1 LPGRHSYGVQNLL
14 SSLSTLSE
22 PLSLGTGWALPRL
35 PDPAARETP
44 RPVPRTD
51 WSEGIVVGESELLV
65 AAVDLATQ
73 VGRSRAATVLVCGET
88 GTGKELFARGIHSC
102 SKHAN
107 DPFVAINCAAIPES
121 LLESELFGHERG
133 AFTDARSL
141 KRGLLEVAG
150 RGTIFLDEI
159 GELPL
164 KLQPKLLR
172 VLEQRTF
179 RRVGGSSELPIAA
192 RVIAGTNVSLA
203 DAVDGG
209 AFREDLFYRLSVVRL
224 DLPPL
229 RDRFG
234 DVEVLARHF
243 LRELAREGDGVPAI
257 LSVDAVAALVAHSW
271 PGNVRELKNVIERAV
286 IVAGGRTIQLQ
297 HLLFQRRRSAQPGVD
312 AENGTVIRIPS
323 GGKTLSEI
331 EGEAIRATLV
341 LTQGNLSATA
351 RILGISR
358 PTLARKLRSAGLERR
373 IVVSNQ

>member
-1 LPGRHSYGVQNLL
+1 MVIGV
-14 SSLSTLSE
+14 SESL
-22 PLSLGTGWALPRL
+22 
-35 PDPAARETP
+35 
-44 RPVPRTD
+44 
-51 WSEGIVVGESELLV
+51 I
-65 AAVDLATQ
+65 AAVDMATQ
-73 VGRSRAATVLVCGET
+73 VGRSRAATVLICGET

-133 AFTDARSL
+133 AFTDARAL

-150 RGTIFLDEI
+150 RGTIFLDEV

-224 DLPPL
+224 DLPSL

-243 LRELAREGDGVPAI
+243 LRELARESDGVPAT
-257 LSVDAVAALVAHSW
+257 LSADAVSALVSHSW
-271 PGNVRELKNVIERAV
+271 PGNVRELKNVIERAM
-286 IVAGGRTIQLQ
+286 IVAGGKTIQRQ
-297 HLLFQRRRSAQPGVD
+297 HLLFQRRRNAQPGVD
-312 AENGTVIRIPS
+312 AENGTIIRIPP
-323 GGKTLSEI
+323 GGKTLDEI
-331 EGEAIRATLV
+331 ECEAIQATLA

-358 PTLARKLRSAGLERR
+358 PTLGRKLRTAGLERR
-373 IVVSNQ
+373 TVVSSQ

>member
-1 LPGRHSYGVQNLL
+1 M
-14 SSLSTLSE
+14 
-22 PLSLGTGWALPRL
+22 
-35 PDPAARETP
+35 
-44 RPVPRTD
+44 
-51 WSEGIVVGESELLV
+51 VVGQSDAINVVVTL
-65 AAVDLATQ
+65 AAQ
-73 VGRSRAATVLVCGET
+73 VGGSRASTVLLCGET

-102 SKHAN
+102 SSHSS
-107 DPFVAINCAAIPES
+107 DPFVAINCAAIPET

-133 AFTDARSL
+133 AFTDARTL

-179 RRVGGSSELPIAA
+179 RRVGGSVELPIMA

-234 DVEVLARHF
+234 DIEILARHF
-243 LRELAREGDGVPAI
+243 LRELARETDGVPAT
-257 LSVDAVAALVAHSW
+257 LSVDALAALASHSW
-271 PGNVRELKNVIERAV
+271 PGNVRELKNVIERAM
-286 IVAGGRTIQLQ
+286 IVAGGKTIQRQ
-297 HLLFQRRRSAQPGVD
+297 HLLFQRRRSSPPGVD
-312 AENGTVIRIPS
+312 TESGTVIRIPP
-323 GGKTLSEI
+323 GGKTLDEI
-331 EGEAIRATLV
+331 ECEAIRATLV

-358 PTLARKLRSAGLERR
+358 PTLSRKLRSAGLERR
-373 IVVSNQ
+373 MVVSTQ

>member
-1 LPGRHSYGVQNLL
+1 
-14 SSLSTLSE
+14 LSTLSE

>member
-1 LPGRHSYGVQNLL
+1 M
-14 SSLSTLSE
+14 
-22 PLSLGTGWALPRL
+22 
-35 PDPAARETP
+35 
-44 RPVPRTD
+44 
-51 WSEGIVVGESELLV
+51 VVGESTALV
-65 AAVDLATQ
+65 SAVAMATQ
-73 VGRSRAATVLVCGET
+73 VGTSRAATVLICGET

-102 SKHAN
+102 SN
-107 DPFVAINCAAIPES
+107 RSDDPFVAINCAAIPET

-133 AFTDARSL
+133 AFTDARTL

-150 RGTIFLDEI
+150 HGTIFLDEI

-179 RRVGGSSELPIAA
+179 RRVGGSAELPITA
-192 RVIAGTNVSLA
+192 RVIAGTNVSLS
-203 DAVDGG
+203 DAVDSG

-243 LRELAREGDGVPAI
+243 LRELARESDGVPAT
-257 LSVDAVAALVAHSW
+257 LSADALAALTMHSW

-286 IVAGGRTIQLQ
+286 IVAGGKTIQTQ

-312 AENGTVIRIPS
+312 TENVTVIRIPPC
-323 GGKTLSEI
+323 GKSLDEI
-331 EGEAIRATLV
+331 EREAIQATLV

-358 PTLARKLRSAGLERR
+358 PTLGRKLRAAGLERR
-373 IVVSNQ
+373 MVVSGQ

>member
-1 LPGRHSYGVQNLL
+1 MPGRHSYGVQNLL

>member
-1 LPGRHSYGVQNLL
+1 M
-14 SSLSTLSE
+14 STLSE
-22 PLSLGTGWALPRL
+22 PLSLGTGWAPPRL
-35 PDPAARETP
+35 PDPAARE
-44 RPVPRTD
+44 VPHPQARTD
-51 WSEGIVVGESELLV
+51 WTEGIVVGESDSLV
-65 AAVDLATQ
+65 AAVELATK
-73 VGRSRAATVLVCGET
+73 VGRSRAATVLICGET

-102 SKHAN
+102 SRHAN

-133 AFTDARSL
+133 AFTDARAL

-179 RRVGGSSELPIAA
+179 RRVGGSAELPIGA

-209 AFREDLFYRLSVVRL
+209 AFREDLFYRLSVVRV

-243 LRELAREGDGVPAI
+243 LRELARESDGIPAI
-257 LSVDAVAALVAHSW
+257 LSVDAVTALVSHSW

-286 IVAGGRTIQLQ
+286 IVAGGKTIQRQ
-297 HLLFQRRRSAQPGVD
+297 HLLFQRRRNAQPGVD
-312 AENGTVIRIPS
+312 TDNGTVIRIPPA
-323 GGKTLSEI
+323 GKTLDEI
-331 EGEAIRATLV
+331 ECEAIQATLAI
-341 LTQGNLSATA
+341 TQGNLSATA

-358 PTLARKLRSAGLERR
+358 PTLGRKLRAAGLERR
-373 IVVSNQ
+373 MVLSSQ

>member
-1 LPGRHSYGVQNLL
+1 M
-14 SSLSTLSE
+14 
-22 PLSLGTGWALPRL
+22 LGTGWAPPRL
-35 PDPAARETP
+35 TEPAARESP
-44 RPVPRTD
+44 HPQIAGWAD
-51 WSEGIVVGESELLV
+51 GMVVGQSE
-65 AAVDLATQ
+65 AINAVVTLATQ
-73 VGRSRAATVLVCGET
+73 VGTSRASTVLVCGET
-88 GTGKELFARGIHSC
+88 GTGKELFARGIHAC
-102 SKHAN
+102 SSHSS
-107 DPFVAINCAAIPES
+107 DPFVAINCAAIPET

-133 AFTDARSL
+133 AFTDARTL
-141 KRGLLEVAG
+141 KRGLLEVAA

-179 RRVGGSSELPIAA
+179 RRVGGSVELPIGA

-203 DAVDGG
+203 DAVDAG

-234 DVEVLARHF
+234 DIELLARHF
-243 LRELAREGDGVPAI
+243 LRELARETDGVPAT
-257 LSVDAVAALVAHSW
+257 LSVDALAALSSHSW
-271 PGNVRELKNVIERAV
+271 PGNVRELKNVIERAM
-286 IVAGGRTIQLQ
+286 IVAGGKTIQRQ

-312 AENGTVIRIPS
+312 TESGTVIRIPP
-323 GGKTLSEI
+323 GGKTLDEI
-331 EGEAIRATLV
+331 ECEAIQATLV

-358 PTLARKLRSAGLERR
+358 PTLGRKLRSAGLERR
-373 IVVSNQ
+373 MVVSTQ

>member
-1 LPGRHSYGVQNLL
+1 MSTYTEPIPG
-14 SSLSTLSE
+14 
-22 PLSLGTGWALPRL
+22 SLGWAPPRL
-35 PDPAARETP
+35 PEPAARETP
-44 RPVPRTD
+44 HPAAAVWKD
-51 WSEGIVVGESELLV
+51 GMVVGESDALL
-65 AAVDLATQ
+65 AAVTLATQ
-73 VGRSRAATVLVCGET
+73 LGTSRATTVLVCGET

-102 SKHAN
+102 SASSSE
-107 DPFVAINCAAIPES
+107 PFVAINCAAIPES

-133 AFTDARSL
+133 AFTDARTL

-172 VLEQRTF
+172 ILEQRTF
-179 RRVGGSSELPIAA
+179 RRVGGSVELPIAA

-203 DAVDGG
+203 AAVDSG

-229 RDRFG
+229 RDRLG

-243 LRELAREGDGVPAI
+243 LRELARESDGVPAT
-257 LSVDAVAALVAHSW
+257 LSADALSALCSHSW

-286 IVAGGRTIQLQ
+286 IVAGGKTIQLQ
-297 HLLFQRRRSAQPGVD
+297 HLLFQRRRSVRPGTD
-312 AENGTVIRIPS
+312 STESGTVIRIPP
-323 GGKTLSEI
+323 GGKTLEEI
-331 EGEAIRATLV
+331 ECEAIQATLV

-358 PTLARKLRSAGLERR
+358 PTLGRKLRSAGLERR
-373 IVVSNQ
+373 MVVTSQ